1 MITKRVVEKAKKP
14 IKWQSRLFT
23 VPKKDTDKL
32 RIILDLSHLN
42 KFIQCPTFKMLTLRE
57 VKMLLPQH
65 HFTASLDLKDGYW
78 HVPITPKKRPY
89 LGFEYKNTTYQF
101 RAMPFGLNIAPRIF
115 TKLIAHVSKLVAEKN
130 IFMLAYLDDLLIVSP
145 SFHQCQQHLQ
155 TVIEILQSLG
165 WIINE
170 KSSRTEPQ
178 QVFQWLGLQWD

>member
-23 VPKKDTDKL
+23 VPKKGTDKL

-89 LGFEYKNTTYQF
+89 LGLNTIQSHAIRSEYRSKNRRPTDSFSFLPSIPTTSSDSNRDFTILEMDYQREEVKDRTSTSVPMVGSQMALDSF
-101 RAMPFGLNIAPRIF
+101 QQM
-115 TKLIAHVSKLVAEKN
+115 KLE
-130 IFMLAYLDDLLIVSP
+130 
-145 SFHQCQQHLQ
+145 
-155 TVIEILQSLG
+155 
-165 WIINE
+165 
-170 KSSRTEPQ
+170 
-178 QVFQWLGLQWD
+178 